1 MEKGKALPL
10 SLSLTPDSLRVL
22 HRGAGS
28 GRGKRRRR
36 RRTVL
41 VPICRFFSFLVA
53 AVVVVEEREV
63 RTEKIII
70 IATLNPSSSSP
81 PPPARLRP
89 LDLPDPALE
98 APCRQ
103 GACDAEG
110 EPERGREGRE
120 GEEQQEDGGRW
131 DAAAAAME
139 RWPEHRRRSEF
150 RSLLVLFWPILYPQ
164 GRKQGHEAAQRRKVG
179 RGMPLRSQQAP

>member
-53 AVVVVEEREV
+53 AVVVEEREV
-63 RTEKIII
+63 RTERIII
-70 IATLNPSSSSP
+70 IATLNPSSSP

-120 GEEQQEDGGRW
+120 GEEQQEDGGRG
-131 DAAAAAME
+131 DAAAVAME

-164 GRKQGHEAAQRRKVG
+164 GLKQGHEAAQRRKVG